1 MDRKSKWILA
11 CSSITVGTLA
21 LGAAASYLIV
31 KKMIKVALDREE
43 PRAIGRSKEIITG
56 NQNIEATLRF
66 QTQIAKKL
74 ECLNLETVEIKASD
88 GTILVGHIYRTENAK
103 RTIIAMHGWRS
114 SWAKDFGLVADFWFS
129 NGCNVVFAEQ
139 RAHGKSGGN
148 HMGFGVLERFD
159 CLAWINWV
167 KNSEFKD
174 TPLYLAG
181 ISMGATTVLM
191 TAGFDIKGKV
201 NGIMADCGFTS
212 PHSIWK
218 HIANKNMHLSYGGIY
233 SSIVNDYC
241 KKKLNFGPKD
251 YSTLEAMRNC
261 EVPVLFFHG
270 TDDNFVPVQ
279 MTFENYKACR
289 APKQLFIVPGA
300 EHGMSYVVET
310 EKYQRKV
317 LKFWEE
323 FDKA

>member
-1 MDRKSKWILA
+1 MDKKTKWILA
-11 CSSITVGTLA
+11 CSSITVGALA
-21 LGAAASYLIV
+21 FGATASYLLA
-31 KKMIKVALDREE
+31 KKMVEVALDRKE
-43 PRAIGRSKEIITG
+43 PKAIGRSKEIITG
-56 NQNIEATLRF
+56 NKNIEATLKF
-66 QTQIAKKL
+66 QNKIAKKL

-88 GTILVGHIYRTENAK
+88 GTKLVGHLYRSNNPK

-114 SWAKDFGLVADFWFS
+114 SWAKDFGLVADFWLP
-129 NGCNVVFAEQ
+129 NGCNVIFAEQ
-139 RAHGKSGGN
+139 RAHGASGGD

-159 CLAWINWV
+159 CLDWINWV

-218 HIANKNMHLSYGGIY
+218 HVANKNIRVGYNHFY
-233 SSIVNDYC
+233 SNIINDYC
-241 KKKLNFGPKD
+241 KKKMNFGPKD

-270 TDDNFVPVQ
+270 TDDKFVPVQ

-310 EKYQRKV
+310 EKYQNKV
-317 LKFWEE
+317 LKFWEKY
-323 FDKA
+323 DNL